1 MVGGAQRILEICV
14 DYAKMREQSG
24 RPIGA
29 FQAIQH
35 HCANLLRNVEGSRY
49 ILYHAAWRMQDHLD
63 YEAEVAMAKAHI
75 GEACLWV
82 ARQGHQIMGAIG
94 YCEEHPLHLFH
105 KRIQAASLDFGEAG
119 LHLETVAQAIG
130 LE

>member
-1 MVGGAQRILEICV
+1 
-14 DYAKMREQSG
+14 
-24 RPIGA
+24 
-29 FQAIQH
+29 
-35 HCANLLRNVEGSRY
+35 
-49 ILYHAAWRMQDHLD
+49 MQERLD
-63 YEAEVAMAKAHI
+63 YEAEVAIAKAHH

-82 ARQGHQIMGAIG
+82 ARQGDQIMGGIG

-105 KRIQAASLDFGEAG
+105 KRIQAASPDFGEGG